1 MKTFRK
7 VEENDDLL
15 LDQFIFL
22 LCNNTLIYNNN
33 LYTMNLIFQRSVSF
47 LRTPFVA
54 LFITLLQVWIPNV
67 KINKSIHHKLN
78 RFQTYK
84 MWDCYT
90 TNIQKWRNFKCF
102 HQIVFSRRYS
112 TTFTFAWS
120 SFQMNLKQIKNSS
133 ISTKMWPWE
142 ETCQASNSLDWNNG
156 M

>member
-54 LFITLLQVWIPNV
+54 LFITLLQV
-67 KINKSIHHKLN
+67 
-78 RFQTYK
+78 
-84 MWDCYT
+84 
-90 TNIQKWRNFKCF
+90 
-102 HQIVFSRRYS
+102 
-112 TTFTFAWS
+112 
-120 SFQMNLKQIKNSS
+120 
-133 ISTKMWPWE
+133 
-142 ETCQASNSLDWNNG
+142 
-156 M
+156 